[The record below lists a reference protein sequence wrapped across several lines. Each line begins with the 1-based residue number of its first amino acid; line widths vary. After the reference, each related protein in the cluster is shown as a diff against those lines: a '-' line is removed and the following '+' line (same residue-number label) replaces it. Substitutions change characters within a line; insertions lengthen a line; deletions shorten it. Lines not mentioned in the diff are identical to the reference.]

1 MRNRDVAQVFEDIAD
16 LLEIKGEVIYRV
28 ISYRRAAEGIRS
40 LGRDIHDVW
49 KEAGLRE
56 IPGVGEAIEAK
67 IDELLRTGKL
77 EFFQRLRKDI
87 PPGLIDVLHVG
98 DVGPKRAA
106 RFWKELGIT
115 TVPALE
121 KAARAGRLREMSGMG
136 AKSEA
141 RILENIERMRR
152 REQGRLSIGVARPIA
167 EELVERLRAVP
178 TVMAAEAAG
187 SVRRWRET
195 VGDLDLLAASDEPSE
210 VLRVFASFPEV
221 ERVLGKGET
230 KASVELRNG
239 LRAQLWVHP
248 PARFGTALQYATGSQ
263 AHNVRLRERAQER
276 GLSLSEHG
284 FKDSIGQ
291 ETLCPDEVKVYST
304 LGLPWIP
311 PELREDRGE
320 IAAAAAG
327 RLPRLLEESQI
338 RGEFHAHTTWSDGQ
352 TSLQAMAEAARDAG
366 LEYLVVT
373 DHSKA
378 LGMIEGMTPEKLKQQ
393 RKELDQVQRRL
404 GDSIRLLH
412 GAEVEIL
419 ADGTLDFD
427 DRTLASLDLVVASIH
442 TSLRQPRSKITSRL
456 LSAIRNPHVDM
467 IGHPT
472 GRLVLGREAAD
483 LDVEPI
489 LEAAA
494 DHGVVLEI
502 NAHPERLDLNDVHAR
517 QAWATGC
524 LLAINSDAHKPEDF
538 ALRRYG
544 VGIARRAWLP
554 PEAVLNTRT
563 VDQLLTWLASRG

>member
-1 MRNRDVAQVFEDIAD
+1 MAQVFEDIAD

-40 LGRDIHDVW
+40 LGQDIQDVW
-49 KEAGLRE
+49 KAGELRE
-56 IPGVGEAIEAK
+56 IPGIGEAIEAK
-67 IDELLRTGKL
+67 IDELLKTGKM
-77 EFFQRLRKDI
+77 EFFERLRKDI
-87 PPGLIDVLHVG
+87 PSGLIDVLHVS

-115 TVPALE
+115 SVAALE
-121 KAARAGRLREMSGMG
+121 KAARAGRLRELSGMG

-141 RILENIERMRR
+141 RILENIERMKR

-167 EELVERLRAVP
+167 EQLVSRLKELPSVTAV
-178 TVMAAEAAG
+178 EAAG

-195 VGDLDLLAASDEPSE
+195 IGDLDLLAASETPGD
-210 VLRVFASFPEV
+210 VLRAFAAFPEV
-221 ERVLGKGET
+221 ERVLGRGET

-239 LRAQLWVHP
+239 LRAQLWVLP
-248 PARFGTALQYATGSQ
+248 SARFGTGLQYATGSQ

-276 GLSLSEHG
+276 GLSLSEHS
-284 FKDSIGQ
+284 FKDSTSHEI
-291 ETLCPDEVKVYST
+291 LCPDEIKVYRT
-304 LGLPWIP
+304 LDLPWIA

-327 RLPRLLEESQI
+327 RLPSLLEEGQI

-378 LGMIEGMTPEKLKQQ
+378 LGMINGLTPERLKDQ
-393 RKELDQVQRRL
+393 RKELDQVQRQL
-404 GDSIRLLH
+404 GDSLRLLH

-419 ADGTLDFD
+419 ADGSLDFD
-427 DRTLASLDLVVASIH
+427 DRTLATLDLVVASIH
-442 TSLRQPRSKITSRL
+442 TSLRQPREKITSRL

-483 LDVEPI
+483 LDVAPI

-554 PEAVLNTRT
+554 AEAVLNTRT
-563 VDQLLTWLASRG
+563 VEQVLTWLARRG